1 MLKINNL
8 ANSFSYLQKII
19 RQSGPAMGASY
30 TLIGAILILGILGY
44 FVDKWRDSSPVFLL
58 LGLMIGIVVG
68 FYEIAKVV
76 WRKQDK

>member
-1 MLKINNL
+1 MIKINNL

-44 FVDKWRDSSPVFLL
+44 FIDKWRDTSPIFLL
-58 LGLMIGIVVG
+58 TGLLIGIIVG
-68 FYEIAKVV
+68 FYEIAKII
-76 WRKQDK
+76 WTKNDK

>member
-30 TLIGAILILGILGY
+30 TLIGAILILGTLGY
-44 FVDKWRDSSPVFLL
+44 FIDKWQDSSPLFLI
-58 LGLMIGIVVG
+58 LGLVIGIIVG
-68 FYEIAKVV
+68 FYEIAKII
-76 WRKQDK
+76 WAKPDK

>member
-30 TLIGAILILGILGY
+30 TLIGAILILGTLGY
-44 FVDKWRDSSPVFLL
+44 FIDKWRDSSPLFLI
-58 LGLMIGIVVG
+58 LGLAIGIIIG
-68 FYEIAKVV
+68 FYEIAKII
-76 WRKQDK
+76 WSKPDK